1 MATVGERRRNMAKD
15 AKKTDERR
23 LLVSFTHQKTGNSQ
37 SKRGKTT
44 MNEKIQMKHG
54 KRQPMKAKDGKHLCS
69 MTSKTKCLHNTQDYK
84 KHFVI
89 LQYH

>member
-37 SKRGKTT
+37 STRGKTT

-54 KRQPMKAKDGKHLCS
+54 KRQQTLVFNDIK
-69 MTSKTKCLHNTQDYK
+69 N
-84 KHFVI
+84 
-89 LQYH
+89 